1 MNLDHSQAAAI
12 ESACRGN
19 DCIINGGAGVGKTT
33 IIKEIANRLPDA
45 ELMCPTGKAAAR
57 LKEATGHDACT
68 IHRAL
73 LWDSAKFNRTWPFKG
88 PVIIDESSMVDAW
101 LMAKLI
107 EYKPQPLILVG
118 DAAQL
123 PPVGK
128 GQPFHD
134 LIKLRPDRVQTL
146 TTCYRAQGAVHKA
159 ATAIRE
165 GKIPASNDKSGG
177 ESWTMMETGGPSNTF
192 QKLHKWIKDGFLD
205 PAQDIILAPMYGS
218 GEAADGGI
226 KAINA
231 MCKEILNPSVE
242 PFAAGDR
249 VIINKNFGVDDLWNG
264 DLGTIKDIDAAGFPY
279 VDLDR
284 GTETRHL
291 DKKQRAEMSLA
302 YCLSVHK
309 AQGSQMRRV
318 FFVCFKRHWH
328 MLERSLIYTA
338 ITRARE
344 GVCVIGSL
352 QAFYHGIQKV
362 QEKRTV
368 LQELGKDAGDAE

>member
-1 MNLDHSQAAAI
+1 MMKLDASQIKAV
-12 ESACRGN
+12 ESAVA
-19 DCIINGGAGVGKTT
+19 GGDRLITGPAGTGKTT
-33 IIKEIANRLPDA
+33 LIKAIAQRMKRAEIMA
-45 ELMCPTGKAAAR
+45 PTGKAAAR
-57 LKEATGHDACT
+57 LREATGFEAHT
-68 IHRAL
+68 IHRNL
-73 LWDSAKFNRTWPFKG
+73 LFDGTKFNRNWPFKC

-101 LMAKLI
+101 LMARLL
-107 EYKPQPLILVG
+107 EFNPEPLILVG

-134 LIKLRPDRVQTL
+134 LISLRPDRVTEL

-159 ATAIRE
+159 ATAIRHGE
-165 GKIPASNDKSGG
+165 IPLKQEKSGG
-177 ESWTMMETGGPSNTF
+177 ESWRMVETGGPSRTF
-192 QKLHKWIKDGFLD
+192 VKLQEWIKAGFLD
-205 PAQDIILAPMYGS
+205 PAEDIILAPMYGS

-231 MCKEILNPSVE
+231 MCKEILNPSTE
-242 PFAAGDR
+242 PYSPGDR
-249 VIINKNFGVDDLWNG
+249 IIINKNFGQDDLWNG
-264 DLGTIKDIDAAGFPY
+264 DLGTIAEIDHKGFPF

-284 GTETRHL
+284 GTETRL
-291 DKKQRAEMSLA
+291 LTKAQRAEMSLA

-328 MLERSLIYTA
+328 MLNRSLIYTA

-344 GVCVIGSL
+344 GVCVMGSL
-352 QAFYHGIQKV
+352 QTFYHGIQKV
-362 QEKRTV
+362 EAKRTV
-368 LQELGKDAGDAE
+368 LQELGKDGVE